1 MKMSEWKIWLSSFLA
16 VSGLGIVGACF
27 LIPSAAVPGFLLTVV
42 TVLLTIFVPTAI
54 IPKGEHTPVK
64 VLIGALY
71 GLFWP
76 LGLPIVIAVVFCNL
90 FPDPTKTQDEVLSKH
105 NQGS

>member
-1 MKMSEWKIWLSSFLA
+1 MPEWKIWLSSFLA
-16 VSGLGIVGACF
+16 VCGLGIVGVCF
-27 LIPSAAVPGFLLTVV
+27 LIPSASAPGFLLTVV
-42 TVLLTIFVPTAI
+42 TILLTIFVPTAI
-54 IPKGEHTPVK
+54 IPKGQHTPVK

-71 GLFWP
+71 GLLWP

-90 FPDPTKTQDEVLSKH
+90 FPDPIKTEDEVLPEH

>member
-1 MKMSEWKIWLSSFLA
+1 MAEWKIYLSSFFA

-27 LIPSAAVPGFLLTVV
+27 LMPSAMVPTFLLTVV
-42 TVLLTIFVPTAI
+42 TILLTILVPVAV
-54 IPKGEHTPVK
+54 IPKGNHTWDK

-71 GLFWP
+71 GLLWP
-76 LGLPIVIAVVFCNL
+76 LGLPIVTVVAFCNL
-90 FPDPTKTQDEVLSKH
+90 FPDKLETQDEILPEH